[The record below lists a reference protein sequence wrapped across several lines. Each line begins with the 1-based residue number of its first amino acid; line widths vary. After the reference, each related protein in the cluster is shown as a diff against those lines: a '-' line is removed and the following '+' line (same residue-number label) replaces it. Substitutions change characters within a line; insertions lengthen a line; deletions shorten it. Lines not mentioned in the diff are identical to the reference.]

1 MKVSGIL
8 LFALLV
14 LIALA
19 SMLDVTEA
27 GSSVSNKASSG
38 GNRNVVVNDDD
49 DDDDGNS
56 LYKYSRY
63 NISSI
68 ESVYWL
74 KRWRRRRQ
82 WRWRW

>member
-27 GSSVSNKASSG
+27 GSSVAKKDSSVGNK
-38 GNRNVVVNDDD
+38 RNVVVNDDD
-49 DDDDGNS
+49 DDDDDG
-56 LYKYSRY
+56 KY
-63 NISSI
+63 NLFLIQTKISNM
-68 ESVYWL
+68 
-74 KRWRRRRQ
+74 R
-82 WRWRW
+82 